1 MSLSPTILLVSS
13 MHDPAGT
20 LIHSFILEST
30 YASLF
35 SHLIV
40 SRRLVEIDDTF
51 ETWVNKGITCAIFLS
66 RHAGKGAVPTLTVH
80 ATGNYGSADLGGEP
94 GTLSRTDPH
103 LMHAAFTELA
113 ARVPEGYTV
122 SYEVTHHGPT
132 SLVLPSFFVEIGS
145 TEKEWHDKRA
155 AQAVA
160 EAVIEVIKKS
170 KYVYEERD
178 SIPLIGFG
186 GSHYAARQTEV
197 SRISRGAFGHI
208 MPTRQIVCLTDE
220 LFTQMVAMSQAEGV
234 YIDKKSLS
242 NAEITSIAQ
251 LAAAYDLPVVS
262 QTELVHLKGASF
274 SVYRLALSLV
284 SDIFS
289 DMTVAAHPHH
299 IEELTHPVA
308 LTINQDL
315 VLEAQKVDQKPD
327 DKNNHN
333 TFLDTIYR
341 IPCIHFSGNGI
352 AVLNTFI
359 VDESSIAQRTDELIQ
374 ACVRIICTAHTC
386 TYEDGVLTMRKQ
398 RFNPAKAKDFGIFP
412 GPAYGKLMSGQSII
426 QDGCDIHPDM
436 VMDDEEYTI
445 VVSSDAHMEKSHNM
459 RL

>member
-1 MSLSPTILLVSS
+1 MSLSPTVLLVSS

-20 LIHSFILEST
+20 LIHSLILESK

-40 SRRLVEIDDTF
+40 SKRLVEIDDTF
-51 ETWVNKGITCAIFLS
+51 ENWEDKGITCVIFLS

-103 LMHAAFTELA
+103 LMHSALTELV
-113 ARVPEGYTV
+113 ARVPAGYTV

-132 SLVLPSFFVEIGS
+132 SLILPSFFVEIGS
-145 TEKEWHDKRA
+145 TEREWHDTRA

-160 EAVIEVIKKS
+160 KAVIEVIKKS
-170 KYVYEERD
+170 RHVYGERD

-186 GSHYAARQTEV
+186 GSHYAARQTEI

-208 MPTRQIVCLTDE
+208 MPTRQIMCLTDE
-220 LFTQMVAMSQAEGV
+220 MFTQMVEMSQAEGV
-234 YIDKKSLS
+234 YIDKKSL
-242 NAEITSIAQ
+242 NNTEVATITQ
-251 LAAAYDLPVVS
+251 LAATYDLPVVS
-262 QTELVHLKGASF
+262 QTELVHLKGVSL
-274 SVYRLALSLV
+274 SVYRFALSLV

-289 DMTVAAHPHH
+289 DMVVAPHPHH
-299 IEELTHPVA
+299 IEELTHPVP
-308 LTINQDL
+308 LTINRDL
-315 VLEAQKVDQKPD
+315 VLEAQKVVQKSD

-333 TFLDTIYR
+333 PFLNTLYR

-359 VDESSIAQRTDELIQ
+359 VDGSSIAQRTDELIQ
-374 ACVRIICTAHTC
+374 ACVRTICTAHNC
-386 TYEDGVLTMRKQ
+386 TYEGGILTIRKQ
-398 RFNPAKAKDFGIFP
+398 RFNPAKAKSFGIFP

-426 QDGCDIHPDM
+426 QDGCEIHPDM

-445 VVSSDAHMEKSHNM
+445 VVSSDTHMEKSHNM